1 MKIEICAGNIED
13 ILIANKL
20 KNIARIELNQGLS
33 TGGITPSFSLV
44 KKALELSK
52 HEIIVM
58 IRTREG
64 SFSYTENEFNV
75 MYDDA
80 KNFLD
85 MGVNGIVFGFLDKN
99 LDIDITKTKKMIS
112 LAHQYGKEAIF
123 HRAIDVSSDYLKNI
137 TLLKNIGIDRILTS
151 GHEKTAILGLDNLI
165 EAKKIFNNIL
175 PGSGITN
182 ENLNK
187 FIEVGFTEVHGSF
200 SKPIK
205 NIYEIDFGTYTI
217 TSENTFN
224 SLTL

>member
-44 KKALELSK
+44 KKALELSR

-80 KNFLD
+80 KN
-85 MGVNGIVFGFLDKN
+85 FLDKN

-182 ENLNK
+182 ENLNE